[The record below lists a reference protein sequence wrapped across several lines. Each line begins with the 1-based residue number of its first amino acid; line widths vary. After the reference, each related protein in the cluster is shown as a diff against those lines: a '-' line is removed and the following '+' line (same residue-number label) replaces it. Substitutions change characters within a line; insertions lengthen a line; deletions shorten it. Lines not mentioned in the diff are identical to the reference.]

1 MISIK
6 WLALHLRRT
15 VFCLLHELSKCR
27 ESKKKK
33 KQKKKTVEVF
43 TSELTSKLLMI
54 HHRTE

>member
-6 WLALHLRRT
+6 WLASHLRRT

-27 ESKKKK
+27 ESRKKKK
-33 KQKKKTVEVF
+33 TKTVEVL